1 MMGLEGTK
9 MGYGI
14 VACEFFPILRSLG
27 TTWSCSPVT
36 WQTLGNLIVQETSV
50 ANYFNTDEWRSDL
63 EGGSDDD
70 LTSLHAN

>member
-1 MMGLEGTK
+1 MMGLEGAK

-50 ANYFNTDEWRSDL
+50 ANYF
-63 EGGSDDD
+63 GV
-70 LTSLHAN
+70 